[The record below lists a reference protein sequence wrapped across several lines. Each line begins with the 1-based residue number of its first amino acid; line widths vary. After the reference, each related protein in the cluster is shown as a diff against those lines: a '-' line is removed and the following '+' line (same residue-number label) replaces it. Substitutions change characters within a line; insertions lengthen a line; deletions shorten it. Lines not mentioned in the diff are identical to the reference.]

1 MLIQSEFGLL
11 SMLRDT
17 GTISRVVLLIL
28 LVFSV
33 WSWGI
38 ILSKALLFRKVRAE
52 SDTFWRIFKK
62 GQNLSE
68 IGTACEVLRFT
79 PLVPVF
85 NSGAPLIAKKSPN
98 TNALQRAM
106 QRSSSAQLSV
116 LEHRLTFLA
125 TTASA
130 APFVGLFGTVVGIL
144 LAFWNMAQAEGTAT
158 MKTVGTPIA
167 EALFATAFGLAAAI
181 PAVIA
186 YNSFV
191 YRLRNIGGELDDLQ
205 SEMLGIAEG
214 EGRD

>member
-1 MLIQSEFGLL
+1 MLIQNGIDLL
-11 SMLRDT
+11 SMLQKT
-17 GTISRVVLLIL
+17 SPISRIVLVIL
-28 LVFSV
+28 LAFSV

-62 GQNLSE
+62 GSNLSE
-68 IGTACEVLRFT
+68 IGTACEVLRVT

-85 NSGAPLIAKKSPN
+85 NSAAPVIAKTRSN
-98 TNALQRAM
+98 TNKLQRVM
-106 QRSSSAQLSV
+106 QRSSSAELSA
-116 LEHRLTFLA
+116 LEKRLTFLA

-130 APFVGLFGTVVGIL
+130 APFVGLFGTVVGVLI
-144 LAFWNMAQAEGTAT
+144 AFQGMAAAETAT
-158 MKTVGTPIA
+158 LKAVAPGIA
-167 EALFATAFGLAAAI
+167 DALFTTAFGLAAAI

>member
-1 MLIQSEFGLL
+1 MLIQSDVGLL
-11 SMLRDT
+11 SMLQRT
-17 GTISRVVLLIL
+17 GPVSKVVLFIL

-52 SDTFWRIFKK
+52 SDAFWRIFKK

-85 NSGAPLIAKKSPN
+85 NSAAPLIAKKSPN
-98 TNALQRAM
+98 TNALQRVM
-106 QRSSSAQLSV
+106 QRSSSTQLGL
-116 LEHRLTFLA
+116 LENRLIFLA
-125 TTASA
+125 TTAAA
-130 APFVGLFGTVVGIL
+130 APFIGLFGTVVGVLI
-144 LAFWNMAQAEGTAT
+144 AFWQLSMAETAT
-158 MKTVGTPIA
+158 LKAVGPGIA

-214 EGRD
+214 EGRN

>member
-1 MLIQSEFGLL
+1 MLIQSEIGLL
-11 SMLRDT
+11 SMLQKT
-17 GTISRVVLLIL
+17 GTISRVVLVIL
-28 LVFSV
+28 LGFSV

-52 SDTFWRIFKK
+52 SDAFWRIFKK

-85 NSGAPLIAKKSPN
+85 NSAAPLIAKKSPN
-98 TNALQRAM
+98 TNALQRVM
-106 QRSSSAQLSV
+106 QRSSSTQLGL
-116 LEHRLTFLA
+116 LENRLIFLA
-125 TTASA
+125 TTAAA
-130 APFVGLFGTVVGIL
+130 APFIGLFGTVVGVLI
-144 LAFWNMAQAEGTAT
+144 AFWQLSMAETAT
-158 MKTVGTPIA
+158 LKAVGPGIA

-214 EGRD
+214 EGRN

>member
-1 MLIQSEFGLL
+1 MLIQSEIGLL
-11 SMLRDT
+11 SMLQET
-17 GTISRVVLLIL
+17 GPVSRVVLLIL

-33 WSWGI
+33 WSWGL
-38 ILSKALLFRKVRAE
+38 ILSKAHLFRKVRTE

-62 GQNLSE
+62 GKSLSE

-85 NSGAPLIAKKSPN
+85 NSGAPLAAKKSPN
-98 TNALQRAM
+98 TNALQRVM
-106 QRSSSAQLSV
+106 QRASSAQLSV
-116 LEHRLTFLA
+116 LENRLIFLA

-130 APFVGLFGTVVGIL
+130 APFVGLFGTVVGVLI
-144 LAFWNMAQAEGTAT
+144 AFWDLSTAETAT
-158 MKTVGTPIA
+158 IKAVGSGIS

-214 EGRD
+214 ED